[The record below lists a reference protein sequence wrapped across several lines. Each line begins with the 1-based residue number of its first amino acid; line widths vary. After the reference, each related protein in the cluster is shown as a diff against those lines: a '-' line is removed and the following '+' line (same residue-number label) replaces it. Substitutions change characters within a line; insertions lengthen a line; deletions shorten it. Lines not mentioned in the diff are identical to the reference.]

1 MKRTGV
7 VVDVDMSDK
16 VKKLQS
22 ENQKLKEMVNQ

>member
-7 VVDVDMSDK
+7 EVDVDMSDK

>member
-7 VVDVDMSDK
+7 EVDVDMSDK

-22 ENQKLKEMVNQ
+22 ENQKLKEMVNL